1 MTATQPLPTTTP
13 EIGGIGHS
21 VKRHEDDRL
30 LQGQGSFLDDHV
42 LPGMLHMAIL
52 RSPVPH
58 ARINGID
65 TSAAEAFP
73 GVKAVMTAKDIVDF
87 PIDKGAGCLASR
99 TCAGCAATSWRGRR
113 RCSPAIR

>member
-1 MTATQPLPTTTP
+1 MTTTQQPPTTTP

-30 LQGQGSFLDDHV
+30 LEGQGRFLDDHS

-58 ARINGID
+58 AKINGID
-65 TSAAEAFP
+65 TSAA
-73 GVKAVMTAKDIVDF
+73 
-87 PIDKGAGCLASR
+87 
-99 TCAGCAATSWRGRR
+99 AAL
-113 RCSPAIR
+113 